1 MTLPVLSEAEAR
13 VLGVL
18 VEKQRTV
25 PDTYPLTLN
34 ALVAGCNQKTS
45 REPILSLSDTQVQE
59 ALDSLKSRSMVV
71 ETSGGRVMR
80 YAHNAERALSLPS
93 QSVALLAAL
102 LLRGPQTAGEL
113 RISTERMH
121 RFADISTVEA
131 FLSELAERESG
142 ALVAELSRAPGTRET
157 RWMHLLTGPAP
168 AEVQARFATPAGAYD
183 AIAVDASALVQE
195 VAALKEKVA
204 TLRAEVAALR
214 EEVAA
219 LREEVAQ
226 LSRSGGVG

>member
-1 MTLPVLSEAEAR
+1 MTLPILSRAEAR

-45 REPILSLSDTQVQE
+45 REPILSLSDSETQA

-80 YAHNAERALSLPS
+80 YAHNVERALSLPS
-93 QSVALLAAL
+93 QSAALLAVL
-102 LLRGPQTAGEL
+102 FLRGPQTAGEL
-113 RISTERMH
+113 RINADRMH

-131 FLSELAERESG
+131 FLDELAKHESG
-142 ALVAELSRAPGTRET
+142 ALVTELPRAPGTRET
-157 RWMHLLTGPAP
+157 RWMQLLTGPAP
-168 AEVQARFATPAGAYD
+168 AENCPGHAAWGSPSSRLAGTATSIIFGRGNCRLPIKSTNEARSRPASRGLYRLSWP
-183 AIAVDASALVQE
+183 IVDTVLP
-195 VAALKEKVA
+195 
-204 TLRAEVAALR
+204 R
-214 EEVAA
+214 
-219 LREEVAQ
+219 
-226 LSRSGGVG
+226 

>member
-1 MTLPVLSEAEAR
+1 MTLPLLSEAEAR

-45 REPILSLSDTQVQE
+45 REPILALSDTEVQE
-59 ALDSLKSRSMVV
+59 ALDALKLRSMVM

-80 YAHNAERALSLPS
+80 YAHNAERALGLPS
-93 QSVALLAAL
+93 QSIAILAAL
-102 LLRGPQTAGEL
+102 FLRGPQTAGEL
-113 RISTERMH
+113 RINTERLH

-131 FLSELAERESG
+131 FLNELAERESG
-142 ALVAELSRAPGTRET
+142 ALVVELARAPGMREA
-157 RWMHLLTGPAP
+157 RWMQLLTGPAP
-168 AEVQARFATPAGAYD
+168 QSVAPEPRVEETSA
-183 AIAVDASALVQE
+183 ASAL
-195 VAALKEKVA
+195 AG
-204 TLRAEVAALR
+204 EVAALR

-219 LREEVAQ
+219 LRAAVEALRNERDG
-226 LSRSGGVG
+226 RSFSSGS